1 MSRKLLSLSFSW
13 KIFYQTCILSQLVLF
28 RFLLSEFIAWQSY
41 CYQTFQHNIWYSLYL
56 RKYNWKIFDK
66 TFSECRQ
73 YFFELLAFSAEL
85 IFFTAE
91 LSLFLERSFDFSA
104 GAPFV
109 EMPPRKWVYFW
120 RFRVFCSI
128 FRKKDRKLIFHYF
141 SLFFDILDMSTQI
154 FMIIIDWY
162 LFIFIYKQFH

>member
-1 MSRKLLSLSFSW
+1 MIVYLIHLIRFYNGGLFKKQNISHLVDNQLSHTSASLL
-13 KIFYQTCILSQLVLF
+13 I
-28 RFLLSEFIAWQSY
+28 
-41 CYQTFQHNIWYSLYL
+41 NYL
-56 RKYNWKIFDK
+56 
-66 TFSECRQ
+66 
-73 YFFELLAFSAEL
+73 ELLTLSAEL

-109 EMPPRKWVYFW
+109 EMPPRKWAYFW
-120 RFRVFCSI
+120 RFRTFCSI
-128 FRKKDRKLIFHYF
+128 FRKKDRKLIFHHF